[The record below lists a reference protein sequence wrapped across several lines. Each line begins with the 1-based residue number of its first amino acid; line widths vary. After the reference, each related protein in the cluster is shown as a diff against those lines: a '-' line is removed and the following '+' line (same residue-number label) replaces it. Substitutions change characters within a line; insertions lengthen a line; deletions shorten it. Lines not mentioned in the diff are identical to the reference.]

1 MKKIFLFIN
10 VDWFFYSHRLPI
22 AKAAL
27 NHDIDMTVYTDITDK
42 RRKESLNEI
51 KVTQSPLSRSS
62 KTPWSILIE
71 FYKSYRLISE
81 ARPDLLH
88 AVTIK
93 PIIFMGL
100 ISRLTNIPFVAAI
113 SGFGPV
119 INQSNVLSR
128 IRYKFVSM
136 IYKFVL
142 GPKSASV
149 ICQSE
154 NDKNILISSKICSES
169 KINMM
174 PGSGVD
180 LLKFKPRVD
189 RKNDHIVLMA
199 CRILKDKGIK
209 EFCDAARELNTYDER
224 EIKFLLAGPIDE
236 LSPSS
241 VTEEEINSL
250 CRDSNVEY
258 LGDREDISDLL
269 ASSSIFVMPS
279 YYPEGM
285 PKVLLEASACG
296 IPIITTDHP
305 GCRDA
310 VIDGKTGLLVKA
322 RNSEEIANAIS
333 YLFNNPDI
341 MEKMGK
347 SGRRH
352 AEVSFDEQLIIN
364 SHFKLYRS
372 LIKDTDV

>member
-1 MKKIFLFIN
+1 MKKIFLFVN

-42 RRKESLNEI
+42 RRNANLNEI

-62 KTPWSILIE
+62 KSSWSILIE
-71 FYKSYRLISE
+71 FFKLYRLVST

-93 PIIFMGL
+93 PIIFVGL
-100 ISRLTNIPFVAAI
+100 ISRFTKIPFVAAI

-119 INQSNVLSR
+119 INQSNMLSR
-128 IRYKFVSM
+128 IRYKFVSV

-142 GPKSASV
+142 DPKSASV

-154 NDKNILISSKICSES
+154 NDKSILISSNICNES

-180 LLKFKPRVD
+180 LQKFTPSIDSNHD
-189 RKNDHIVLMA
+189 RIVLMA
-199 CRILKDKGIK
+199 SRILRDKGIN
-209 EFCDAARELNTYDER
+209 EFCYAAKKLSTHDRN
-224 EIKFLLAGPIDE
+224 IKFLLAGPIDE
-236 LSPSS
+236 LSPSAIS
-241 VTEEEINSL
+241 AGDLKKI
-250 CRDSNVEY
+250 CIDCNVEY
-258 LGDREDISDLL
+258 LGDRADMSDLL

-279 YYPEGM
+279 YYPEGI

-296 IPIITTDHP
+296 IPVITTDHP

-310 VIDGKTGLLVKA
+310 VIEGKTGLLVKT
-322 RNSEEIANAIS
+322 RNYGEIVKAVS
-333 YLFNNPDI
+333 YLFDNPDI
-341 MEKMGK
+341 MKKMGK
-347 SGRRH
+347 AGRRH
-352 AEVSFDEQLIIN
+352 AEVSFNEKQIVE
-364 SHFKLYRS
+364 SHYELYRT
-372 LIKDTDV
+372 LFNHTNI

>member
-1 MKKIFLFIN
+1 MKKIFLFVN

-42 RRKESLNEI
+42 RRNANLNEI

-62 KTPWSILIE
+62 KSPWSILIE
-71 FYKSYRLISE
+71 FFKLYGLVSK

-93 PIIFMGL
+93 PIILVGL
-100 ISRLTNIPFVAAI
+100 ISRLTKIPFVAAI

-119 INQSNVLSR
+119 INQSNMLSR

-142 GPKSASV
+142 DPKSASV

-154 NDKNILISSKICSES
+154 NDKSILISSNICNES

-180 LLKFKPRVD
+180 LQKFTPSIDSNHD
-189 RKNDHIVLMA
+189 RIVLMA
-199 CRILKDKGIK
+199 SRILRDKGIN
-209 EFCDAARELNTYDER
+209 EFCYAAKKLGTRDKRN
-224 EIKFLLAGPIDE
+224 IKFLLAGPIDE
-236 LSPSS
+236 LSPSAIS
-241 VTEEEINSL
+241 EGDLKKI
-250 CRDSNVEY
+250 CIDCDVEY
-258 LGDREDISDLL
+258 LGDRGDMSDLL

-279 YYPEGM
+279 YYPEGI

-310 VIDGKTGLLVKA
+310 VIDGKTGLLVKT
-322 RNSEEIANAIS
+322 RNYEEIVNAVS
-333 YLFNNPDI
+333 YLFDNPDI
-341 MEKMGK
+341 MREMGK
-347 SGRRH
+347 AGRRH
-352 AEVSFDEQLIIN
+352 AEVSFNEKQIVE
-364 SHFKLYRS
+364 SHYELYRA
-372 LIKDTDV
+372 LFNHTNI